1 MEINEIKNLPDRI
14 TTGILISKFQNALYQ
29 YRNNVIEK
37 DSFLLILSQLSVVKY
52 VIDKAKFG
60 TSQLGT
66 IKLDGHQMSNDW
78 LLGIGSGKSR
88 ILKAVNGDDKL
99 ATEISDALENG
110 QIERVLSKVNSKGET
125 ITFRL
130 DSEGKIVG
138 TWP

>member
-1 MEINEIKNLPDRI
+1 MDINEIKNLPDRI

-52 VIDKAKFG
+52 VIDEAKFG

-130 DSEGKIVG
+130 DSEEKIVG

>member
-1 MEINEIKNLPDRI
+1 
-14 TTGILISKFQNALYQ
+14 
-29 YRNNVIEK
+29 
-37 DSFLLILSQLSVVKY
+37 
-52 VIDKAKFG
+52 
-60 TSQLGT
+60 
-66 IKLDGHQMSNDW
+66 MSNDW

>member
-1 MEINEIKNLPDRI
+1 MDINEIKNLPDRI
-14 TTGILISKFQNALYQ
+14 TTGILISKFQNVLYQ
-29 YRNNVIEK
+29 FRNNEIEK